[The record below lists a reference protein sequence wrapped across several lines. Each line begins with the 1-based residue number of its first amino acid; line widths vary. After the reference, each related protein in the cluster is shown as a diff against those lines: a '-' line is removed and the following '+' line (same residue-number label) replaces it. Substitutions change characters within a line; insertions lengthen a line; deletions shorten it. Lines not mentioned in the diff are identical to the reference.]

1 MFGYE
6 FVNKGFFYL
15 FILFVPIIVWYVLKQ
30 KRINAGMQI
39 STLKAV
45 SNIPT
50 TYKYYL
56 RHVLFALRLLAISA
70 LILAMARPQSTDK
83 WKNITTEGIDIVMA
97 LDVSSS
103 MLAMDLKPN
112 RLEAAKEV
120 AQNFIKER
128 INDRIGIVVFAGE
141 SFTQCPLTTDHK
153 VLVNLFADIKTGLIE
168 DGTAIGMGL
177 ATAVNRIKNSEAKS
191 RIIILLTDGVNNQGD
206 ISPLTA
212 AEIAKTYGIRVY
224 TIGVGTKGEAPFVV
238 NTPFGQTTQY
248 QEVKIDEKTLKEIAN
263 QTDGAYFRATDNEE
277 LAEIYNE
284 IDNLEKSK
292 IDVQE
297 FRKENEE
304 FFFFALIGLGIFL
317 LEIIL
322 KYTVLRAKP

>member
-6 FVNKGFFYL
+6 FVNKEFFYL
-15 FILFVPIIVWYVLKQ
+15 FILFVPAIVWYVLKQ
-30 KRINAGMQI
+30 KHINAGIQV
-39 STLKAV
+39 STL
-45 SNIPT
+45 NGFNNTPT

-56 RHVLFALRLLAISA
+56 RHVIFVLRLLAVSA
-70 LILAMARPQSTDK
+70 LILALARPQSTDK
-83 WKNITTEGIDIVMA
+83 WKNITTEGIDIIMA

-103 MLAMDLKPN
+103 MLAMDLNPN

-120 AQNFIKER
+120 AQNFIKDR

-153 VLVNLFADIKTGLIE
+153 VLVNLVADIKTGLTQ

-177 ATAVNRIKNSEAKS
+177 ATAVNRLKDSQAKS

-212 AEIAKTYGIRVY
+212 SEIAKTFGIRVY

-238 NTPFGQTTQY
+238 STPFGKTTQY
-248 QEVKIDEKTLKEIAN
+248 QEVKIDEATLKEIAK
-263 QTDGAYFRATDNEE
+263 QTDGAYFRATDNQE

-292 IDVQE
+292 IDVHE

-304 FFFFALIGLGIFL
+304 FFLFALIGLGIFL

-322 KYTVLRAKP
+322 KYTVLRARP

>member
-6 FVNKGFFYL
+6 FINKGFFYL
-15 FILFVPIIVWYVLKQ
+15 FILLVPVILWYILKQ
-30 KRINAGMQI
+30 RQINTGIQI
-39 STLKAV
+39 STLRGL
-45 SNIPT
+45 NDIPT

-56 RHVLFALRLLAISA
+56 RHLVFALRLLAVSA
-70 LILAMARPQSTDK
+70 LIFALARPQSTDK
-83 WKNITTEGIDIVMA
+83 WKNITTEGIDIIMA

-120 AQNFIKER
+120 AQNFVRER

-153 VLVNLFADIKTGLIE
+153 VLVNLFGDIKTGLIE

-177 ATAVNRIKNSEAKS
+177 ATAVNRIKDSKAKS

-212 AEIAKTYGIRVY
+212 SEIAKTYGIRVY

-238 NTPFGQTTQY
+238 GTPFGQTTQY
-248 QEVKIDEKTLKEIAN
+248 QQVKIDEVTLKEIAK

-277 LAEIYNE
+277 LAKIYNE

-292 IDVQE
+292 IDVHE
-297 FRKENEE
+297 FRKETDE
-304 FFFFALIGLGIFL
+304 FLLFTLIGLGIFL

-322 KYTVLRAKP
+322 RYTVLKAKP